1 MCSALETNNRIS
13 SLVAIL
19 SVFTHTEV
27 MQQFLR
33 SVLRRFEVEELLV
46 LVDELGVHGGV
57 EELVVG
63 QNILEER
70 DVGLEMEME
79 RKIQIVYDLS
89 HRAHKLIICTL
100 QSNTDRIKSAVV
112 VGTNS
117 EIKRFKVQ

>member
-1 MCSALETNNRIS
+1 MCSEINNRIS
-13 SLVAIL
+13 SLVATV
-19 SVFTHTEV
+19 SVFTHTQV

-33 SVLRRFEVEELLV
+33 SVLCWFEVEELLV

-63 QNILEER
+63 QNILKER

-79 RKIQIVYDLS
+79 RKSQIVYDLS
-89 HRAHKLIICTL
+89 HLAHKLIICTL
-100 QSNTDRIKSAVV
+100 QSNTDRVKSAAIVDA
-112 VGTNS
+112 NS